1 MNISNI
7 LNNLNKAYCNAVY
20 ASNEEYSKGYYDG
33 MTKALNSLGILTEYS
48 DIKDRFVAL
57 HLSNDVVSDIIKYL
71 NDLYDKLY
79 GSALSSVRDEYY
91 TRIDTVIDLLDI
103 LGYDC
108 YLDKD
113 CKKIERIALKE
124 DKDSEQ

>member
-1 MNISNI
+1 MNISDI
-7 LNNLNKAYCNAVY
+7 LNNLNKAYCNAVFS
-20 ASNEEYSKGYYDG
+20 ATNEYSRGYYDG
-33 MTKALNSLGILTEYS
+33 TIKALNSLGILTEYS

-57 HLSNDVVSDIIKYL
+57 HLSNDAVSDIIKYI
-71 NDLYDKLY
+71 NDLYDKAY
-79 GSALSSVRDEYY
+79 CSVLSSVRDNYY
-91 TRIDTVIDLLDI
+91 TKIEAVIDLLDI

-124 DKDSEQ
+124 DKDSE

>member
-1 MNISNI
+1 MNTSDI
-7 LNNLNKAYCNAVY
+7 LNNLNKAYCNAVFS
-20 ASNEEYSKGYYDG
+20 ASNEYSKGYYDG
-33 MTKALNSLGILTEYS
+33 TIRALNSLGILTEYS

-57 HLSNDVVSDIIKYL
+57 HLSNDVVSDIIKYI
-71 NDLYDKLY
+71 NDLYDKAY
-79 GSALSSVRDEYY
+79 GSEFSSIRDEYY